1 MAYKIDEIEGIG
13 PVFAEKLGNAGI
25 KTVEQLLE
33 ACATKKGREKVA
45 ADTGIDEGKILTW
58 TNMADLFRIKG
69 VSSQYAELL
78 HAAGIDSVKE
88 LKHRKPENLHAKML
102 EVNEEKKLVRQ
113 VPALSMVESFVKQ
126 AAELPPVI
134 TH

>member
-1 MAYKIDEIEGIG
+1 MIKFKVYSCFCKKI
-13 PVFAEKLGNAGI
+13 GNADI
-25 KTVEQLLE
+25 KTAEQLPE

-45 ADTGIDEGKILTW
+45 ADTGIDEGKLLTW
-58 TNMADLFRIKG
+58 TNMADLFRIKA

-78 HAAGIDSVKE
+78 HAAGINSVKE

-102 EVNEEKKLVRQ
+102 EVNEEKKLVCQ
-113 VPALSMVESFVKQ
+113 VSALSMVENFVKQ